1 MDLQNEIVHIIKVKK
16 PKLCRDKGLDENTYH
31 VGDNLDLLKRL
42 GNETVDMIY
51 FDPPYNTGRHFFD
64 FNDKFKSKVDDI
76 AFI

>member
-1 MDLQNEIVHIIKVKK
+1 MDLQNEIVHLIKIKK
-16 PKLCRDKGLDENTYH
+16 PKPKISHALEDNTYY

-64 FNDKFKSKVDDI
+64 FDD
-76 AFI
+76 